1 MSHVRDLLVRKGAGV
16 TSLPP
21 TATVLD
27 AATLMNEKG
36 IGAMLVCE
44 NNRPVGIFT
53 ERDVLRRIVA
63 AERAPS
69 KVTLG
74 EVMTTGIA
82 TCTRE
87 TDIEKCAAIMTERR
101 IRHLPVV
108 DQAGA
113 IVGLVSIGD
122 LVAHRVEEQQDKIE
136 TLNRYIYD
144 VR

>member
-1 MSHVRDLLVRKGAGV
+1 MPVVRDLLARKGRDV
-16 TSLPP
+16 VSLPP

-27 AATLMNEKG
+27 AATLMNTMG

-53 ERDVLRRIVA
+53 ERDVLRRVVA

-69 KVTLG
+69 TVALRD
-74 EVMTTGIA
+74 VMTTDLA
-82 TCTRE
+82 TCTRD
-87 TDIEKCAAIMTERR
+87 TDVEECAAIMTERR

-108 DQAGA
+108 DNLGTV
-113 IVGLVSIGD
+113 VGLISIGD
-122 LVAHRVEEQQDKIE
+122 VVAHRVAQQDEKIE
-136 TLNRYIYD
+136 ALNRYIYD

>member
-1 MSHVRDLLVRKGAGV
+1 MPAVRDLLARKNAGV
-16 TSLPP
+16 VSLPP
-21 TATVLD
+21 TATVLE
-27 AATLMNEKG
+27 AASLMNEKG

-44 NNRPVGIFT
+44 NRRPVGIFT

-63 AERAPS
+63 VERAPS

-74 EVMTTGIA
+74 EVMSTGIA

-87 TDIEKCAAIMTERR
+87 TDVEQCAAIMTERR

-108 DQAGA
+108 DDSGA
-113 IVGLVSIGD
+113 VVGLVSIGD
-122 LVAHRVEEQQDKIE
+122 VVAHRVEEQSEKIE
-136 TLNRYIYD
+136 ALNRYLYD